1 MIMKT
6 SDETAWWE
14 IVLGFFA
21 VLARLSAEAI
31 GELLVRWICD
41 A

>member
-1 MIMKT
+1 MAMT
-6 SDETAWWE
+6 DEITWWE

-31 GELLVRWICD
+31 GELLKAERS
-41 A
+41 